1 MSAAPISSNQAKYE
15 SGNPV
20 VQRLLGRFF
29 GRVEAAVAP
38 LGAESVLDAGCGEG
52 EALHRLAAVLPG
64 RVAAVDLE
72 DRCVAEVRA
81 RFPAVEAS
89 RGSVTDLAFAD
100 ASFDLVLC
108 LEVLEHL
115 DDPAAA
121 VAELARVSSRHVVV
135 SVPYEPWFRLGNLL
149 RGNHLAGL
157 GNHPEHVNHFNRA
170 SLRRLLE
177 TSLDVAEV
185 SVAFPW
191 LVATARVRGA

>member
-1 MSAAPISSNQAKYE
+1 MSSPPISTNQAKYE

-29 GRVEAAVAP
+29 QRVEAAVAP
-38 LGAESVLDAGCGEG
+38 LHPESVLDAGCGEG
-52 EALHRLAAVLPG
+52 EALHRLAAVLPE
-64 RVAAVDLE
+64 RVSAVDLE
-72 DRCVAEVRA
+72 ERCVAEVRA
-81 RFPAVEAS
+81 RFPGVEAS

-100 ASFDLVLC
+100 ASFDLVIC

-115 DDPAAA
+115 GDPAAA

-135 SVPYEPWFRLGNLL
+135 SVPYEPWFRLGNLI

-157 GNHPEHVNHFNRA
+157 GNHPEHVNHFNRG

-177 TSLDVAEV
+177 ASLDVERV
-185 SVAFPW
+185 EVAFPW
-191 LVATARVRGA
+191 LVAVARKRDG

>member
-29 GRVEAAVAP
+29 ARVEAAVAP

-52 EALHRLAAVLPG
+52 EALHRLAAILPD

-72 DRCVAEVRA
+72 ERCVAEVRA
-81 RFPAVEAS
+81 RFPSVEAS
-89 RGSVTDLAFAD
+89 RGTVTDLAFAD

-115 DDPAAA
+115 DDPVAA

-157 GNHPEHVNHFNRA
+157 GNHPEHVNHFNRG
-170 SLRRLLE
+170 SLRHLLE
-177 TSLDVAEV
+177 TSLDVVEV

-191 LVATARVRGA
+191 LVATARVRDA